1 MTHTFRHPFGSAS
14 SSRFPS
20 ERARRLS
27 RLVPAAAAF
36 LPAACGQSARAASAP
51 ASSAVVVASDDVATV
66 QERSV
71 LSGPMISGALAPQV
85 QAIVRAQ
92 VGGAVSATLAER
104 GTPVAAGAVLARIDD
119 HTQRAAQAS
128 ALAELRT
135 AEGAAAVARRR
146 AERTDRLLAAG
157 AVSAEQAEDDRQ
169 GVAAAEAERAAA
181 HSRLA
186 AATQELTHATVRSPM
201 GGVVSAR
208 SVGAGDVVQPGA
220 PMFEVLDPSSMRLEA
235 SVPSAQLA
243 ALHVGAAVQ
252 FTVTGYAGRVF
263 TGRIERVSPAVDAA
277 TRQVPVL
284 VTIDNRDGRLVAGLY
299 AEGRIAAEERRAVL
313 APTAAVD
320 ASSGR
325 PAVLRLSGD
334 RVARVE
340 VETGARYADQGEVE
354 IVSGLVPGD
363 TVLVGTA
370 HGRLAPGAAVRVA
383 ASTITVR

>member
-1 MTHTFRHPFGSAS
+1 MTHTSTHPSGTAS
-14 SSRFPS
+14 TP
-20 ERARRLS
+20 RLS
-27 RLVPAAAAF
+27 GVSLWRLARLVPAAVAF
-36 LPAACGQSARAASAP
+36 LPAACGQHARAESAP
-51 ASSAVVVASDDVATV
+51 ASAAVVLASDDVATV

-71 LSGPMISGALAPQV
+71 LSGPMISGTLAPQV
-85 QAIVRAQ
+85 QATVRAQ

-104 GTPVAAGAVLARIDD
+104 GTRVAAGTVLARIDD

-135 AEGAAAVARRR
+135 AEGAAAAARRR
-146 AERTDRLLAAG
+146 AERTERLFAAG
-157 AVSAEQAEDDRQ
+157 AVSAEAAEDDRQ

-186 AATQELTHATVRSPM
+186 AAAQELAHATVRSPM
-201 GGVVSAR
+201 AGVISAR

-220 PMFEVLDPSSMRLEA
+220 AMFEVLDPSSMRLEA
-235 SVPSAQLA
+235 AVPSAQLG
-243 ALHVGAAVQ
+243 ALYVGASVQ
-252 FTVTGYAGRVF
+252 FTVTGYPGRAF
-263 TGRIERVSPAVDAA
+263 TGRVERVSPAVDAA

-299 AEGRIAAEERRAVL
+299 AEGRIAAEERHAVL

-325 PAVLRLSGD
+325 PAVLRVAGG
-334 RVARVE
+334 RVTRVE

-363 TVLVGTA
+363 TVLVGAA
-370 HGRLAPGAAVRVA
+370 HGRLAPGVAVRVD
-383 ASTITVR
+383 ASTISMR